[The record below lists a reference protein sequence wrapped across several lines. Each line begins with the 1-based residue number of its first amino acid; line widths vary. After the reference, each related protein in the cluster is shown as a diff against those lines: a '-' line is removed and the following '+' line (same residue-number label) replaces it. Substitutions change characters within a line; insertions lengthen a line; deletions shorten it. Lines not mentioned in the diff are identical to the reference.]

1 MDHFAT
7 LGGRDDGP
15 IFEAWA
21 LLAAMAAA
29 TSRTRVGCAVT
40 GNSYRHPAVLAKAAV
55 TVDHLSGGRLED
67 ACQVIRSLWT
77 QERASFAGQY
87 YQLTGAV
94 AEPKPV
100 QQPHPPIWVGGAGRQ
115 RTLRIAAQY
124 ASVWNAP
131 GGSPEEVPDLCGVL
145 DRHCADIG
153 RDPSEIRRSVQ
164 VRMPA
169 APDELLAFAAAY
181 AAVGVTDLLLMLHAA
196 DPVAQA
202 EQAGELLSR
211 LRAVA

>member
-1 MDHFAT
+1 
-7 LGGRDDGP
+7 
-15 IFEAWA
+15 
-21 LLAAMAAA
+21 MA
-29 TSRTRVGCAVT
+29 
-40 GNSYRHPAVLAKAAV
+40 
-55 TVDHLSGGRLED
+55 
-67 ACQVIRSLWT
+67 
-77 QERASFAGQY
+77 
-87 YQLTGAV
+87 
-94 AEPKPV
+94 
-100 QQPHPPIWVGGAGRQ
+100 
-115 RTLRIAAQY
+115 
-124 ASVWNAP
+124 
-131 GGSPEEVPDLCGVL
+131 DLCGVL

-153 RDPSEIRRSVQ
+153 RDPSEIRRPVQ